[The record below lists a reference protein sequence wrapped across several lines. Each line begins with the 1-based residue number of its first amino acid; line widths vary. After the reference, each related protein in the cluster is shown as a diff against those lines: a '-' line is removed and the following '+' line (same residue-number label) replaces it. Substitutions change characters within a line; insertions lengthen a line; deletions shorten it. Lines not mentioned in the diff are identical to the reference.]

1 MNPARVKR
9 AVNGLAERVVYIQWD
24 EQPLPRRH
32 DIDDYVQMQHCYDTC
47 YDHLR
52 KRCKVLRMIHHNAS

>member
-9 AVNGLAERVVYIQWD
+9 AVNGLAERIVYIQWD

-32 DIDDYVQMQHCYDTC
+32 DIDGYVQMQHTAMTPVTTTY
-47 YDHLR
+47 
-52 KRCKVLRMIHHNAS
+52 ASDATFSA

>member
-32 DIDDYVQMQHCYDTC
+32 DSDDYVQMQHTAMTPVTTTY
-47 YDHLR
+47 
-52 KRCKVLRMIHHNAS
+52 ASDATFSA

>member
-32 DIDDYVQMQHCYDTC
+32 DIDDYVQMQHTAMTPVTTTYANDATF
-47 YDHLR
+47 
-52 KRCKVLRMIHHNAS
+52 ST

>member
-32 DIDDYVQMQHCYDTC
+32 DIDDYVQMQHTAMTPVTTTC
-47 YDHLR
+47 
-52 KRCKVLRMIHHNAS
+52 ASDATFSA

>member
-9 AVNGLAERVVYIQWD
+9 AVNGLAERIVYIQWD

-32 DIDDYVQMQHCYDTC
+32 DIDDYVQMQHTAMTPVTTTY
-47 YDHLR
+47 
-52 KRCKVLRMIHHNAS
+52 ASDARFSA

>member
-32 DIDDYVQMQHCYDTC
+32 DIDDYVQMQHTAMTPVTTTYTSDATFS
-47 YDHLR
+47 
-52 KRCKVLRMIHHNAS
+52 A

>member
-32 DIDDYVQMQHCYDTC
+32 DIDDYVQIQHTAMTPVTTTY
-47 YDHLR
+47 
-52 KRCKVLRMIHHNAS
+52 ASDATFSA